1 MNYLALLNHS
11 FEEIK
16 KCSENKKITK
26 PEFIGE
32 YIFEFTTYENLVLS
46 LFAKKALEVCEAITN
61 NNTFDYIRT
70 EDGNLWYLIMV
81 NMPFFEGKL
90 EWGTSIRGAWW
101 DLSSSKFFTLKSCGL
116 FENGEQLLEIKFNE
130 NQWHEFIEAM
140 IKFTNE

>member
-1 MNYLALLNHS
+1 MNYLSLLEYS
-11 FEEIK
+11 FEEVK
-16 KCSENKKITK
+16 QYFGNNKLTK
-26 PEFIGE
+26 LEFIGE
-32 YIFEFTTYENLVLS
+32 HIFEFITYENVVLS
-46 LFAKKALEVCEAITN
+46 LFAKKALEVCEAITKK
-61 NNTFDYIRT
+61 NTFDYIRT
-70 EDGNLWYLIMV
+70 EEGNLWYLIMV

-101 DLSSSKFFTLKSCGL
+101 DLSSSKFFTLKSCGF